1 MQGVN
6 MKRKT
11 IVLSCL
17 FVLVVA
23 AFFSGCAGMHK
34 ASESN
39 FKEPTVALSHVELEH
54 YFGWW
59 FYGAKVEPT
68 KGKAGNNGAPLDYA
82 FIFEITNPNK
92 YPIKLDGLSF
102 SVALEEFGLNRVISP
117 EAMWIPPGKTNQLRV
132 HAMFDVRPV
141 QMSLLVTGGFKLK
154 EKGIS
159 FWDQLEKW
167 WTEAPNF
174 SYPVSVN
181 EGSAVFTADGVTK
194 VVPFAATFP

>member
-1 MQGVN
+1 

-23 AFFSGCAGMHK
+23 AFFSGCAGMQK

-39 FKEPTVALSHVELEH
+39 FKEPTVTLSHVELQH

-59 FYGAKVEPT
+59 FYDAKVEPT
-68 KGKAGNNGAPLDYA
+68 KGKAGNNGAPLDFA

-92 YPIKLDGLSF
+92 YPVQLDGFSF
-102 SVALEEFGLNRVISP
+102 SVALEEFGLNRAIAP
-117 EAMWIPPGKTNQLRV
+117 ETMWIPPGKTNQLRV
-132 HAMFDVRPV
+132 HAIFDVRPV

-154 EKGIS
+154 EKGVS
-159 FWDQLEKW
+159 FWDQMEKW

-174 SYPVSVN
+174 SYPVSVT

-194 VVPFAATFP
+194 VVPFGATFP

>member
-17 FVLVVA
+17 FALAVA
-23 AFFSGCAGMHK
+23 AFFSGCAGMRK

-39 FKEPTVALSHVELEH
+39 FKAPTVTLSHVELEH

-82 FIFEITNPNK
+82 FVFEIMNPNK
-92 YPIKLDGLSF
+92 YPILLDGFSF
-102 SVALEEFGLNRVISP
+102 SVALEEFGLNRAISP
-117 EAMWIPPGKTNQLRV
+117 ETMWIPPGKTNQLRV

-141 QMSLLVTGGFKLK
+141 QLSLLVTGGFKLK
-154 EKGIS
+154 EKGVS
-159 FWDQLEKW
+159 FWDQMEKW

-174 SYPVSVN
+174 SFPISVN

-194 VVPFAATFP
+194 VVAFEATFP